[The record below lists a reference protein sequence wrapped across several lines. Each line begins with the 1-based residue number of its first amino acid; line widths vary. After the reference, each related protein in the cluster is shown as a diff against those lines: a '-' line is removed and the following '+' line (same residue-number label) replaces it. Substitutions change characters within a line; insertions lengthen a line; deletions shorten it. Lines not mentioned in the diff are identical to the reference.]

1 MIFPSASGTRNCTT
15 GSADAQ
21 VAGDQH
27 PLDLAFPLEQTAQA
41 HRAVRDGTVGK
52 VLVDVTA

>member
-21 VAGDQH
+21 VAGDRH
-27 PLDLAFPLEQTAQA
+27 PLDLVFPLQPTAQA
-41 HRAVRDGTVGK
+41 HRAVRDGAVGK